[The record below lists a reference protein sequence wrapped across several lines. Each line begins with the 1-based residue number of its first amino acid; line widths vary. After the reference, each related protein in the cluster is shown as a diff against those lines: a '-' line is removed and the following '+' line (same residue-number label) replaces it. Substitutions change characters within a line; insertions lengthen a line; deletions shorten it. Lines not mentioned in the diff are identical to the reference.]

1 MKAKKLISALAALGI
16 VMSMVVAPVQANSL
30 SIKYP
35 LDGDEITEL
44 KSISI
49 EAEEG
54 EKVIVTLDGK
64 NIASFVSNGSDEL
77 PLENELF
84 IGEHELTVTQLGDH
98 SDSATSV
105 FKVCKE
111 INTELYNDTMD
122 GGASKALKPVT
133 EGVSMVIGKNAE
145 GQNVSVMHKSF
156 PGKGDDENTN
166 GAVGFYVNEDVTEPA
181 NAKYD
186 IVNAFYLLNDIKSKP
201 WIATYEIEYDLKMF
215 EKGYFELETKNADSK
230 WGWIGTGQFLQ
241 GDGTVKGTGYSY
253 PVGEWMHVRHVVDT
267 EKGVESLY
275 IDDNLL
281 MDKRPAANLKNIIQL
296 KFQFGTD
303 SRLCIKKGYGAAI
316 DNLHIVNYQST
327 RGISAVSFDDGS
339 GKYKDADAGV
349 VDGVTNKL
357 MFKVPMPFV
366 KNISDNDEAKSMM
379 KITSGGKELEISK
392 ASVDENGNIFAE
404 LAENLPNIADV
415 LFEFACTGAD
425 GAEVIMGKRF
435 KSRNVSFGISDTTF
449 WADGSICRTREQ
461 LKPGTDVAALFTMR
475 NMTEKAES
483 AVLILAVYSG
493 NRLASM
499 TTKTVK
505 LPALKSVYNDSL
517 RVTLPEKG
525 SDFYAECYLFDSYS
539 RRLPI
544 SKIWSIE

>member
-186 IVNAFYLLNDIKSKP
+186 IVNEFYLLNDIKSKP

-327 RGISAVSFDDGS
+327 RGISAVSFDDGR

>member
-327 RGISAVSFDDGS
+327 RGISSVSFDDGS
-339 GKYKDADAGV
+339 GKYKDADADV

-366 KNISDNDEAKSMM
+366 KNISDTDEAKSMM
-379 KITSGGKELEISK
+379 KITSDGKELEISK
-392 ASVDENGNIFAE
+392 ASVDENGNIYAE

-505 LPALKSVYNDSL
+505 LPTLKSVYNDSL

>member
-64 NIASFVSNGSDEL
+64 NIASYVSNGSDEL

-327 RGISAVSFDDGS
+327 RGISSVSFDDGS
-339 GKYKDADAGV
+339 GKYKNADAGV

>member
-230 WGWIGTGQFLQ
+230 WGWIGTDQFLQ

-327 RGISAVSFDDGS
+327 RGISSVSFDDGS

-392 ASVDENGNIFAE
+392 ASVDENGNIYAE
-404 LAENLPNIADV
+404 LAENLPDIADV

>member
-1 MKAKKLISALAALGI
+1 MKAKKLISALAAFGI
-16 VMSMVVAPVQANSL
+16 VISMFIAPVQANSL

-122 GGASKALKPVT
+122 GGASKALKPIT

-215 EKGYFELETKNADSK
+215 EKGYFELETKNADNK

-303 SRLCIKKGYGAAI
+303 SRLCTKKGYGCAI

-339 GKYKDADAGV
+339 GKYKDAEAGV

-392 ASVDENGNIFAE
+392 ESVDENGNIYAE
-404 LAENLPNIADV
+404 LAENLPDIADV

>member
-339 GKYKDADAGV
+339 GKYKDADADV

>member
-505 LPALKSVYNDSL
+505 LPALKSEYNDSL

>member
-145 GQNVSVMHKSF
+145 GQNVSVKHKSF

-327 RGISAVSFDDGS
+327 RGISSVSFDDGS

-392 ASVDENGNIFAE
+392 ASVDENGNIYAE
-404 LAENLPNIADV
+404 LAENLPDIADM

-505 LPALKSVYNDSL
+505 LPALNSVYNDSL

-525 SDFYAECYLFDSYS
+525 NDFYAECYLFDSYS

>member
-1 MKAKKLISALAALGI
+1 M
-16 VMSMVVAPVQANSL
+16 
-30 SIKYP
+30 
-35 LDGDEITEL
+35 
-44 KSISI
+44 
-49 EAEEG
+49 
-54 EKVIVTLDGK
+54 
-64 NIASFVSNGSDEL
+64 
-77 PLENELF
+77 ENELF

-327 RGISAVSFDDGS
+327 RGISSVSFDDGS

-392 ASVDENGNIFAE
+392 ASVDENGNIYAE